1 VTQEEALRFAC
12 NSVVIGN
19 TVLMPEGCWL
29 LKSLLERKGYSVIPI
44 PMSEFIKSGGACK
57 CLVMFLER

>member
-1 VTQEEALRFAC
+1 
-12 NSVVIGN
+12 VVIGN